1 MQTRHS
7 TAFFPVRQAL
17 RTLFSDKDDGWRRAQ
32 VWNEESM
39 DGWENDEPWPGEA
52 LDPGHYAWWH
62 GDETDETDDGDD
74 DDGDDDDDDD
84 DD

>member
-32 VWNEESM
+32 VWNEE
-39 DGWENDEPWPGEA
+39 

-62 GDETDETDDGDD
+62 GDETDETDVSDETDETDETDDGDD